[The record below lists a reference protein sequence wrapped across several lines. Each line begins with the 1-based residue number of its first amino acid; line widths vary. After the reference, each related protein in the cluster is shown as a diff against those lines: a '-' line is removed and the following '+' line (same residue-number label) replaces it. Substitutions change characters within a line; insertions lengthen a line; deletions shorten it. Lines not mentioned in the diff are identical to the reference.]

1 MVRTKS
7 RRVAGNHDASADTTF
22 SQTLDFVQ
30 KLMDRG
36 LINAIQA
43 REMLGL
49 PDLPEPFTFTL
60 DTSPDDAKKFM
71 NALKPGKPVVFA
83 EDVGYSKK
91 IIKNAP
97 GLPGIDWYIDDELK
111 DKIFIFDER
120 APVYA
125 KGPTRVETFTGVA
138 ESVTIEG
145 EDGLEGITIL

>member
-7 RRVAGNHDASADTTF
+7 RRVAGNHDASAGITY
-22 SQTLDFVQ
+22 SQRLDIVQ
-30 KLMDRG
+30 RL
-36 LINAIQA
+36 LIRNIITKEQA

-49 PDLPEPFTFTL
+49 PDIPEPFTFVA

-71 NALKPGKPVVFA
+71 NAIKPGKPVVFDG
-83 EDVGYSKK
+83 DVGYSKK

-111 DKIFIFDER
+111 DKIFIFDKR

-125 KGPTRVETFTGVA
+125 KGPKRDYEITGVD
-138 ESVTIEG
+138 E
-145 EDGLEGITIL
+145 LEGITIL